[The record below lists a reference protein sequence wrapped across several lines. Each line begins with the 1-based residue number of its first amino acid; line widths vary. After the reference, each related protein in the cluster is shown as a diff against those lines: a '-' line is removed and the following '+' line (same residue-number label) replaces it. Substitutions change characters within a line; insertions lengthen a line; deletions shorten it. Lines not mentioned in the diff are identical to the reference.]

1 MRNILLAIL
10 IAYAALG
17 GFLFGYD
24 LGCITGALPL
34 MLNDTTLELT
44 DGQAEMVVAHCKV
57 GAAIGAIVG
66 VWLLRTGHMP
76 CFYLSGILYIV
87 GPLLI
92 ATASGWVMLS
102 AGRLA
107 AGLAVGLSAVA
118 SPTYLADVAP
128 ARSRG
133 CIVGLYELSLTA
145 GMLTASLINL
155 LLQQPFVRD
164 ALATVL
170 PRLALWRLM
179 LGLPSLPAVPFFFGC
194 LFLPESPVTLIT
206 AGHGNAAFA
215 LLLRLHGEASTPHRQ
230 MSAIEVAGCSPF
242 SHPVAMMNDVVAS
255 TPTSQTDCSGADAP
269 DALSVASADVL
280 ASAHDVMR
288 LSRFT
293 DRSDRS
299 GSFAELPLSP
309 ANDFSVRTT
318 AASPASDAHAAATE
332 AYDAL
337 VAAHRLTVPGVP
349 AYRILLTAERRAA
362 LLMLMLAVTNQASG
376 STTVLNY
383 VSELL
388 ASPAFATPPI
398 LASALSTAVAAVKLA
413 CVLLSALLVDRC
425 GRRPLLLLG
434 AALMTVGLLLSAW
447 ACHAPAST
455 QWLVAGLVIYVGS
468 YALSLAPI
476 FFTLLSELFSPTS
489 RPLAAGIATA
499 VTFSSGGTMD
509 ACFLSLRDAI
519 GYEGVFYTFAAV
531 SALGGICVLL
541 MLPETKGAT
550 RTEIQMRLA
559 TRPSLCCAG
568 ASAGDVDARAREQ
581 SQAGAVAQHLL
592 AFDDAADELGPLS
605 KKRSS
610 SRVILAS

>member
-1 MRNILLAIL
+1 MRNTLLAGL

-34 MLNDTTLELT
+34 MLNDTMLELT
-44 DGQAEMVVAHCKV
+44 DGQAEAVVSHCKV
-57 GAAIGAIVG
+57 GAAIGALVCM
-66 VWLLRTGHMP
+66 WLLRTGHVA
-76 CFYLSGILYIV
+76 CFYLSGVLYIL
-87 GPLLI
+87 GPVLL

-107 AGLAVGLSAVA
+107 GGLAVGLSAVA

-128 ARSRG
+128 SSSRG

-145 GMLTASLINL
+145 GMLMASLINL
-155 LLQQPFVRD
+155 LLQQPFVQD
-164 ALATVL
+164 AIATLL
-170 PRLALWRLM
+170 PGVALWRLM
-179 LGLPSLPAVPFFFGC
+179 LGLPSLPAIPFFFGC
-194 LFLPESPVTLIT
+194 LFLPESPVTLIA
-206 AGHGNAAFA
+206 AGRGSAAFA
-215 LLLRLHGEASTPHRQ
+215 LLLRLNGEASSPHRY
-230 MSAIEVAGCSPF
+230 MSAIQVEGSSPV
-242 SHPVAMMNDVVAS
+242 SQPAAIMHNVVANTATRRS
-255 TPTSQTDCSGADAP
+255 DCSSTEAP
-269 DALSVASADVL
+269 EAISAANTDASAF
-280 ASAHDVMR
+280 AHDITR

-309 ANDFSVRTT
+309 ANDLSLRTT
-318 AASPASDAHAAATE
+318 AASPADDAHAAAKE

-337 VAAHRLTVPGVP
+337 LAAHRLTAPGIP
-349 AYRILLTAERRAA
+349 AHRLLLGVERRAA
-362 LLMLMLAVTNQASG
+362 LLMLMLAVANQASG

-388 ASPAFATPPI
+388 ASPAFDTPPLVAGA
-398 LASALSTAVAAVKLA
+398 LASAVAAVKLV
-413 CVLLSALLVDRC
+413 CVLLSSILVDRC
-425 GRRPLLLLG
+425 GRRPLLLTG
-434 AALMTVGLLLSAW
+434 AALMTAGLLLSAR
-447 ACHAPAST
+447 ACGAST
-455 QWLVAGLVIYVGS
+455 STLWLVAGLLLYVGS

-476 FFTLLSELFSPTS
+476 FFTLLSELFSPAS

-499 VTFSSGGTMD
+499 VTFASGGAMD

-519 GYEGVFYTFAAV
+519 GYEGVFSTFAAV
-531 SALGGICVLL
+531 SAFGGLCVLL

-550 RTEIQMRLA
+550 RAEIHLRLA
-559 TRPSLCCAG
+559 TQPMPCCAG
-568 ASAGDVDARAREQ
+568 ARSGDIGARTREQ
-581 SQAGAVAQHLL
+581 SQIEAVAQHLL
-592 AFDDAADELGPLS
+592 DLDDAAEELALLS